1 MTDQARSKQ
10 RMRPAP
16 LVSWIW
22 ALVIVAV
29 PLSRPPEILGIE
41 VPHSEAFQEFN
52 DPRLDAFGSGPLTQ
66 VAGGPEPLRVVA
78 LGNSRLKHATFDDHR
93 FGDFAAMLG
102 EEQVEYLRIVNN
114 WAVFKDFELITEQ
127 ILALEPDVVVL
138 QLELLGLE
146 RGTLG
151 RTILTREYIIW
162 RLAGYGPWNPR
173 NADQDELQFHK
184 PCTNIQT
191 EEALSRRLERTY
203 EWLREDT
210 AAESAR
216 LAREFIAKA
225 SSLGIRVVLLGIPM
239 TERMEQ
245 ERPSNPQ
252 RLLEIARELE
262 AKANGV
268 IYLNYPEVLPD
279 DRYCDFVHMNE
290 PGREEFSA
298 WLVRELVGLAR
309 PGLPQTRPQAAESPA
324 SD

>member
-1 MTDQARSKQ
+1 MTDQARTKQ

-16 LVSWIW
+16 LVSWVW
-22 ALVIVAV
+22 ALAVVAML
-29 PLSRPPEILGIE
+29 LSRPPEILGIE

-52 DPRLDAFGSGPLTQ
+52 NPRLDAFGSGTLTRI
-66 VAGGPEPLRVVA
+66 AGGPEPLRVVA
-78 LGNSRLKHATFDDHR
+78 LGNSRLKHATFDDHG
-93 FGDFAAMLG
+93 FGDFAATLG
-102 EEQVEYLRIVNN
+102 EERIEYLRIVNN

-146 RGTLG
+146 RGALG
-151 RTILTREYIIW
+151 RTLLTREYIIW
-162 RLAGYGPWNPR
+162 RLAGFGPWNPR
-173 NADQDELQFHK
+173 NADQDELQFYK

-191 EEALSRRLERTY
+191 EDALSRRLERTY
-203 EWLREDT
+203 EWLRDDT
-210 AAESAR
+210 AAESPR

-225 SSLGIRVVLLGIPM
+225 SSLGTRVVLLGIPM
-239 TERMEQ
+239 TERMER
-245 ERPSNPQ
+245 ERPSTPQ
-252 RLLEIARELE
+252 HLQEIARELE
-262 AKANGV
+262 AGTNGV
-268 IYLNYPEVLPD
+268 VHLNYPEVLPD